1 MITKSNLVS
10 IISKYYLGGLNEAV
24 KWNIKDNHL
33 VINFAS
39 PTREMIG
46 KIEYDGIELEDSTI
60 AINDTSKLNKLIAIL
75 GHEVKLDYQKQRN
88 IPVKLVISDNQF
100 NIDYALADL
109 MIIPKAGDITG
120 EIQFGIQADLE
131 PEAIQAL
138 IKAKTALSES
148 DTVAVKS
155 HIGIVED
162 DQIQF
167 EFGGNI
173 EYGNKTSYFVPQAK
187 FEDSSKVFRMYY
199 NSVLLKEILNNNKDA
214 NTGKIYITL
223 EGLMKLEFY
232 KENLRSVY
240 YLVAKEK

>member
-24 KWNIKDNHL
+24 KWTIQDNHL
-33 VINFAS
+33 TINFAS

-75 GHEVKLDYQKQRN
+75 GHTIKLEYKKQRN
-88 IPVKLVISDNQF
+88 IPTQLIISDNQF

-109 MIIPKAGDITG
+109 MIIPKAGEITG
-120 EIQFGIQADLE
+120 EIQFGIQANLE
-131 PEAIQAL
+131 PESIQAL

-155 HIGIVED
+155 YMGVADD

-187 FEDSSKVFRMYY
+187 FEDSSKIFKMYY
-199 NSVLLKEILNNNKDA
+199 NSHLLKEILNNNKDA
-214 NTGKIYITL
+214 DSGKIHITL

-232 KENLRSVY
+232 KENLKSVY